1 MAPNCWGDFCLTL
14 RISRSAHVLD
24 QRLSSLLLRRLLAFT
39 VCHGRLPLLAMVS
52 YDPPYGFPLRR
63 NGSCLESETSC
74 GRTWENFHACCPG
87 NSVCPG
93 ATQSIPNNVCCP
105 SEADCTDP
113 LDKSPHCAV
122 ANATMFDHT
131 GYFCCLDD
139 QTGFWTDSPKDAVG
153 CSNGVPDNRGYSILN
168 PISFSE

>member
-1 MAPNCWGDFCLTL
+1 
-14 RISRSAHVLD
+14 
-24 QRLSSLLLRRLLAFT
+24 
-39 VCHGRLPLLAMVS
+39 MVS

-153 CSNGVPDNRGYSILN
+153 CSNGVPDDRGYSILN